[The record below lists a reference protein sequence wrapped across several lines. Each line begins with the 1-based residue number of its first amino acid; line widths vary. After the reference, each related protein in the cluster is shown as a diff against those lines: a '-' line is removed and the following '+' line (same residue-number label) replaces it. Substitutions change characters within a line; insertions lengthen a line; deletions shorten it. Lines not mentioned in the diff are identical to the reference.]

1 MCSAFVILSLWFS
14 FGFSLEFVVGLNRFF
29 REIGTFGS
37 LKERE
42 MGAVKAEQRGYRLS
56 PGETDMGK
64 LISEILIRKRLDW
77 EC

>member
-1 MCSAFVILSLWFS
+1 
-14 FGFSLEFVVGLNRFF
+14 
-29 REIGTFGS
+29 
-37 LKERE
+37 